1 MVDLKFLME
10 NPDLA
15 ANMRFEISGSDM
27 ITVIQSSIDIALKQA
42 KPAELNI
49 IEQPISQPEAIQ
61 FLGKSRQTLIQWRK
75 KGIIRAHT
83 LGGRVYYMRSELLE
97 ALKSKN

>member
-1 MVDLKFLME
+1 M
-10 NPDLA
+10 
-15 ANMRFEISGSDM
+15 
-27 ITVIQSSIDIALKQA
+27 TSSIILENITRDDLRSMVSECIQEALKKP
-42 KPAELNI
+42 KPAPSLPNQN

-97 ALKSKN
+97 ALKPR